1 MTADP
6 TSRAACIRRP
16 GPSARYLVLMLIV
29 TASCLLSPQVHA
41 SDAEIHDV
49 RTLLSNGVY
58 RLGARIDF
66 NLNDTLR
73 QALQNGVPLVLEL
86 RIEVMRER
94 EWLWARRVAELSQRF
109 GLQYHALTRRYLV
122 NSYSTGVQHSFLE
135 LEEALEYIGNIYDL
149 PLIDANLLDPE
160 QSYWV
165 RMRADLDIESL
176 PTPVRLWAYLGS
188 DWSLKSDWHQWPLQP

>member
-1 MTADP
+1 VLIAM
-6 TSRAACIRRP
+6 AAWW
-16 GPSARYLVLMLIV
+16 
-29 TASCLLSPQVHA
+29 LSPQVRA
-41 SDAEIHDV
+41 SDAEIRDV

-66 NLNDTLR
+66 NLNDTLQ

-86 RIEVMRER
+86 RIEVIRER
-94 EWLWARRVAELSQRF
+94 EWLWADRVAQLSQRF

-122 NSYSTGVQHSFLE
+122 NNYSTGVQHSFLE
-135 LEEALEYIGNIYDL
+135 LEEALDYIGNVYDL